1 MNSYLVRWDIDLDAS
16 DPVDAARK
24 ALAIQRDPGSWA
36 TVFTVHGEHQGAPQV
51 ATVDLDPEG
60 LDPSGNGTPEIELT
74 G

>member
-1 MNSYLVRWDIDLDAS
+1 MNSYLVRWDIDLDAC

-24 ALAIQRDPGSWA
+24 ALAIQRDPRSWA
-36 TVFTVHGEHQGAPQV
+36 TVFTVHGEHQGGHQV

-60 LDPSGNGTPEIELT
+60 LDPSGNGAPRVELA